1 MRNGLSAFSSVRIC
15 GVIFIAILSLPIS
28 WSTWAQG
35 GDVSFSSPAPAECAG
50 GFSFD
55 TGQKQA
61 QVVAGKP
68 ITMEVALVTV
78 PVVVTGQQGRL
89 VPDLKRSDFRIYE
102 NGVAQT
108 VDRLVPE
115 SDPFNIVLMMD
126 TSGST
131 HFKLGEMQKAAL
143 AFVDSLRSQDHL
155 LVTYF
160 DDAIHVDGNF
170 SQDRTRL
177 RQALQ
182 QIPDEGGQTRLYDA
196 LEIVMREHLGRIQG
210 RKAIVLF
217 TDGVDNESLHTGS
230 AETLAMIEQSDVIVY
245 AIQYDTRKDVT
256 PDRFHVP
263 TPAGYA
269 SFNAM
274 YSRAIKYLGN
284 LASHSG
290 GRLYHAETLPS
301 LQSAFT
307 QIAEE
312 LSRQYTLCY
321 YPTNQKRDGTFRRI
335 RVNVAQPGVE
345 IRARTG
351 YRAGR

>member
-1 MRNGLSAFSSVRIC
+1 LPNRLPAFASTRIC
-15 GVIFIAILSLPIS
+15 GVTLIAILCFPIRL
-28 WSTWAQG
+28 STSAPG
-35 GDVSFSSPAPAECAG
+35 ADVSFAASAPAISTSRFFFA
-50 GFSFD
+50 

-61 QVVAGKP
+61 PVVAGKP
-68 ITMEVALVTV
+68 IKMEVALVTV
-78 PVVVTGQQGRL
+78 PVIVTGKEGRF
-89 VPDLKRSDFRIYE
+89 VPDLKKTDFRIYE

-115 SDPFNIVLMMD
+115 SDPFHVVLMID
-126 TSGST
+126 SSGST
-131 HFKLGEMQKAAL
+131 HFRFGEMQNAAL
-143 AFVDSLRSQDHL
+143 AFVDSLRPQDRL

-160 DDAIHVDGNF
+160 DSEVHVDADF
-170 SQDRTRL
+170 TEDRTRL
-177 RQALQ
+177 RQALRP
-182 QIPDEGGQTRLYDA
+182 IPGEGGQTRLYDA
-196 LEIVMREHLGRIQG
+196 LEIVMRERLGRIQG

-217 TDGVDNESLHTGS
+217 TDGVDNESLRTGP

-245 AIQYDTRKDVT
+245 TIQYDTRKDGS
-256 PDRFHVP
+256 PDRFQVP

-269 SFNAM
+269 GFNTM
-274 YSRAIKYLGN
+274 YSRAIKYLSN
-284 LASHSG
+284 LAGHSG

-301 LQSAFT
+301 LRSAFA

-321 YPTNQKRDGTFRRI
+321 YPANQKRDGSFRRI

-345 IRARTG
+345 SRARAG